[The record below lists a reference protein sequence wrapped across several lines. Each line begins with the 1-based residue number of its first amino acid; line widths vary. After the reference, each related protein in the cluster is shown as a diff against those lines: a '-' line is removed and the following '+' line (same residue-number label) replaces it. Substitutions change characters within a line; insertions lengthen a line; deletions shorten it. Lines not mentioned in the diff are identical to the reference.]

1 MFYCV
6 FLECSLFSQ
15 FNSRSPWKV
24 CTGVLGCGSYQLN
37 WTALCISTLEIS
49 GWLKRCVLIYI
60 WFNKSSPPHR
70 YLQSLPSVWVFLYLR
85 KGDMQFRGRIIS
97 DSCFCPHVV
106 SSLVFFHA
114 HGIFPHTHTGR
125 KMCPKLREKRPFHL
139 LICSHVLGLTLWSK
153 PHLWLW
159 GTRDI
164 VFEDKTHMIGVSE
177 VWEDLKIDLEYL
189 LLRLQRLNEVI
200 WKTTQKQD

>member
-49 GWLKRCVLIYI
+49 GWLKRCVFIYI

-70 YLQSLPSVWVFLYLR
+70 YLQSLPSVWVFYICTRATCSLEGELFLIHAFAL
-85 KGDMQFRGRIIS
+85 MWFHHL
-97 DSCFCPHVV
+97 CFFMLMEYSHI
-106 SSLVFFHA
+106 L
-114 HGIFPHTHTGR
+114 TLEE
-125 KMCPKLREKRPFHL
+125 KCPKLREKRPFHL
-139 LICSHVLGLTLWSK
+139 LICSHVSGLTLWSK

-177 VWEDLKIDLEYL
+177 VWDDLKIDLEYL